1 MCNIF
6 RERTVK
12 DNVHHHDHS
21 ERKWTSMH
29 NTTQK
34 TAAVIALALAV
45 IGGGAAWAQAEA
57 ATKPQEQPV
66 PTLTL
71 ISSDHL
77 KQAVVPVQV
86 NGQNLADTGYL
97 DQGGETMLPLRAVAE
112 AMGFQLQWNAEAYSV
127 ELRKDNIFTT
137 VKTGENQYAVNKMLK
152 KLEAAPALVESK
164 LYVPA
169 SFFEKVLPGAVAS
182 GNDGISITAKEE
194 RKSVHAAGVVTAVQD
209 HEGRRSLHINGYGTD
224 GVVLNVGEQTEI
236 LGADGGKLDFF
247 ALTIGM
253 EIEVEH
259 SLAMTMSLPP
269 QTAAFQIK
277 VVSALEAK
285 DVLGTW
291 GTIEEILQS
300 DNGDV
305 SVRVKGAG
313 LTDSSPEEVVLRI
326 AKDTVLQDADGKDIG
341 VSELTKGA
349 RVVGFYT
356 PMLTKSLPPIGT
368 ALKMTLVA
376 EAPKA

>member
-1 MCNIF
+1 M
-6 RERTVK
+6 
-12 DNVHHHDHS
+12 HH
-21 ERKWTSMH
+21 
-29 NTTQK
+29 TTK
-34 TAAVIALALAV
+34 KAAAALALALAV
-45 IGGGAAWAQAEA
+45 TGGGAAWAQAEA
-57 ATKPQEQPV
+57 AVQPQEQPV
-66 PTLTL
+66 PTLAL

-86 NGQNLADTGYL
+86 NGQNLEDTGYL
-97 DQGGETMLPLRAVAE
+97 GQGGETMLPLRAVAE
-112 AMGFQLQWNAEAYSV
+112 AMGFKLQWNAQAYSV
-127 ELRKDNIFTT
+127 ELTKDNLFTT
-137 VKTGENQYAVNKMLK
+137 VKTGENEYAVDKMLK

-169 SFFEKVLPGAVAS
+169 SFFVEVLPGAVVS

-194 RKSVHAAGVVTAVQD
+194 RKSVQAKGVVTAVRD
-209 HEGRRSLHINGYGTD
+209 HEGRRSLHIKGYGVD
-224 GVVLNVGEQTEI
+224 GMVLNVGDETEI
-236 LGADGGKLDFF
+236 LDTDGNKLDFS

-253 EIEVEH
+253 EVEVEH
-259 SLAMTMSLPP
+259 SMAMTMSLPP

-313 LTDSSPEEVVLRI
+313 LTDRSPEEVVLRI
-326 AKDTVLQDADGKDIG
+326 AKDTVLQDADGKAIG
-341 VSELTKGA
+341 VKELEKGA

-368 ALKMTLVA
+368 ALKLTLVA
-376 EAPKA
+376 APEA

>member
-1 MCNIF
+1 M
-6 RERTVK
+6 
-12 DNVHHHDHS
+12 HH
-21 ERKWTSMH
+21 
-29 NTTQK
+29 TTKK
-34 TAAVIALALAV
+34 TAVAIALALAV
-45 IGGGAAWAQAEA
+45 TGGGAAWAQAEA
-57 ATKPQEQPV
+57 ATQPQGQPV
-66 PTLTL
+66 PTLAL

-86 NGQNLADTGYL
+86 NGQNLEDSGYL
-97 DQGGETMLPLRAVAE
+97 GQGGEAMLPLRAVAE
-112 AMGFQLQWNAEAYSV
+112 AMGFQLQWNAQAYSV
-127 ELRKDNIFTT
+127 ELTKDNLFTT
-137 VKTGENQYAVNKMLK
+137 VKTGENEYAVNKMLK

-169 SFFEKVLPGAVAS
+169 SFFVEVLPGAVVS

-194 RKSVHAAGVVTAVQD
+194 RKSVQAKGVVTAVRD
-209 HEGRRSLHINGYGTD
+209 HEGRRSLHIKGYGTD

-236 LGADGGKLDFF
+236 LGADGNKLDFS

-253 EIEVEH
+253 EVEVEH
-259 SLAMTMSLPP
+259 SMAMTMSLPP
-269 QTAAFQIK
+269 QTAAFRIK

-300 DNGDV
+300 VNGDV

-326 AKDTVLQDADGKDIG
+326 AKDTVLQNAEGKDIG

-376 EAPKA
+376 EASEA